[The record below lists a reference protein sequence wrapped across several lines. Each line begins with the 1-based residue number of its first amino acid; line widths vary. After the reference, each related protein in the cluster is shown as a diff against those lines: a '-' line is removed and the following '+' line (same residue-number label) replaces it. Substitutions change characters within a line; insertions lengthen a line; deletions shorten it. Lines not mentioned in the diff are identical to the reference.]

1 MRHASPATLAQALG
15 IQLDTAAAVAND
27 EQVPIRMAEALT
39 KLTGGVMLD
48 DVAPE
53 EYVDYVRASQLVA
66 RDLQISPGQLALVIN
81 GRVSAN

>member
-27 EQVPIRMAEALT
+27 EQVPITMAEALT
-39 KLTGGVMLD
+39 KLTGGVTLD

>member
-27 EQVPIRMAEALT
+27 EQVPITMAEALT